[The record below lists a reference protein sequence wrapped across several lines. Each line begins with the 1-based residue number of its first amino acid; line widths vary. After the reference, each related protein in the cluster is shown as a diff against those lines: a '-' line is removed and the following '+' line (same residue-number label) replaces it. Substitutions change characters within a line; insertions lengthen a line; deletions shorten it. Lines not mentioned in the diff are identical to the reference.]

1 MASGAGTVL
10 LVQNRV
16 QLDWSAP
23 KHWDQR
29 CALPCRVC
37 DTNTHMRDDKGE
49 PCHQSCAEQEL
60 AAKLAATR
68 GDQSVGE
75 RGEVLVP

>member
-1 MASGAGTVL
+1 MASSGTVL

-23 KHWDQR
+23 QHWDQQ

-37 DTNTHMRDDKGE
+37 DTHTHMRDGKRK
-49 PCHQSCAEQEL
+49 PCHQWCAEQEL
-60 AAKLAATR
+60 AAKLAAGR
-68 GDQSVGE
+68 DGRVQRE
-75 RGEVLVP
+75 GEVQLPCP